1 LHTLHE
7 EDPSFNVK
15 FDPEISQTIITGQG
29 ELQLLLAVKRLK
41 DRYGVE
47 VDLVEPKIPY
57 RETIK
62 ATAND
67 VEYKHKK
74 QSGGRG
80 QYGHIHIKM
89 EPQQRGKGFEFVDAI
104 VGGVVPGR
112 LYQQLKRV
120 LSKQ

>member
-1 LHTLHE
+1 MSE
-7 EDPSFNVK
+7 
-15 FDPEISQTIITGQG
+15 QG
-29 ELQLLLAVKRLK
+29 ELQLSLAVKRLK
-41 DRYGVE
+41 ERYGVE

-62 ATAND
+62 GKAED

-80 QYGHIHIKM
+80 QFGHVHFKM
-89 EPQQRGKGFEFVDAI
+89 EPLQRGKGFEFVNAI

-112 LYQQLKRV
+112 FIPAVEKGIVEIMEKGVISGNKVDNVRV
-120 LSKQ
+120 TF